1 MTTLATMKTRIAS
14 ELARGSSL
22 TDQIAD
28 AINTAITA
36 YQKYRFRWN
45 ETLPGT
51 EITFST
57 VAGQVNY
64 LFSAITT
71 RTIFKVDYLTVLVG
85 TEVIRLK
92 RITDPSEIK
101 MLNDAGTI
109 RGYPDKFCVEGETV
123 ILYPNPD
130 QVYTVS
136 VGGLFS
142 YAAPASDGEANNR
155 WMIDGELLIRSRAK
169 FEIATHVTRNKEMAR
184 AMSPD
189 EHDDGLPVG
198 ASRRAFD
205 ELMRERSQ
213 MMATGRVTPTQF

>member
-1 MTTLATMKTRIAS
+1 MTTLAIMKARIAS

-22 TDQIAD
+22 TDQISD

-51 EITFST
+51 AVTFAT
-57 VAGQVNY
+57 VAGQLNY
-64 LFSAITT
+64 LFSSITT
-71 RTIFKVDYLTVLVG
+71 QTIFKIDYLTVLVG
-85 TEVIRLK
+85 TEVIGLK
-92 RITDPSEIK
+92 RITDPEEIRV
-101 MLNDAGTI
+101 LNDAGTI
-109 RGYPDKFCVEGETV
+109 RGYPDKFCVEGETI
-123 ILYPNPD
+123 ILYPSPD
-130 QVYTVS
+130 QVYTIT
-136 VGGLFS
+136 VGGIFS
-142 YAAPASDGEANNR
+142 YPAPAADATTGNR

-169 FEIATHVTRNKEMAR
+169 FEIATHVTRNAVMAR

-189 EHDDGLPVG
+189 EHDDGQPVG
-198 ASRRAFD
+198 ATRRAFD